1 MGYPVMQR
9 FLLLIFATFAFL
21 SAPATA
27 AGAAA
32 EMWRVSQK
40 SGDVR
45 VVHNRLQPAAAR
57 IDAALSP
64 GDVVMTGAT
73 GRATLTR
80 GGDYIVIAP
89 SSRLLLPA
97 NAQQGGWT
105 SLIQEMGTML
115 FKVRSTGKPH
125 FRVDTPMLA
134 AVVKGTTFTV
144 VVGPD
149 RSAVQVIEGA
159 VEVSA
164 VQGGMS
170 RLVEGGKTVFIA
182 NDNPSSLITADGAT
196 LQKTSATPGTAVK
209 LGGSG
214 DVGLATV
221 ASLTDGLVRADLT
234 AAPAKPAVATTT
246 PIVAS
251 AATTVTGTVSGVV
264 DGVVTGVTN
273 IAAVNPVVTVATGV
287 TSAVT
292 GLAQTAVTG
301 PVGSVVATVVP
312 TVANVAAPVL
322 GPIVAAVTAG
332 PTVTVPTITVPTV
345 TVPTV
350 TVPAIAVPTITAPV
364 ITAPVIT
371 APVITAPVIIAPVIT
386 VPTITVPVVPC
397 LGCR

>member
-1 MGYPVMQR
+1 MQR
-9 FLLLIFATFAFL
+9 FILLIFASFAFL

-45 VVHNRLQPAAAR
+45 VIHNRLQPAAAR
-57 IDAALSP
+57 IDASLSP

-97 NAQQGGWT
+97 NTQQGGWT

-149 RSAVQVIEGA
+149 RSAVQVIEGV

-196 LQKTSATPGTAVK
+196 LQKTSGTPGTAVK

-221 ASLTDGLVRADLT
+221 ASLTHGLVRADL
-234 AAPAKPAVATTT
+234 AVAPAKTVTTVAPTVASGATSVSGAVA
-246 PIVAS
+246 S
-251 AATTVTGTVSGVV
+251 VV
-264 DGVVTGVTN
+264 DGVVAVVPEPT
-273 IAAVNPVVTVATGV
+273 AVNAVVTVATNVTTGV
-287 TSAVT
+287 TSLV
-292 GLAQTAVTG
+292 QTAVATS
-301 PVGSVVATVVP
+301 VASVVGTVVP
-312 TVANVAAPVL
+312 TVTNVTTAPLAPIVAVVAAVPTVT
-322 GPIVAAVTAG
+322 VAAVTVPA
-332 PTVTVPTITVPTV
+332 VTVPAVTVPTV

-350 TVPAIAVPTITAPV
+350 TVPIVPTLTVPTIAVPT
-364 ITAPVIT
+364 
-371 APVITAPVIIAPVIT
+371 IT
-386 VPTITVPVVPC
+386 VPTITVPAITIPLVPC

>member
-1 MGYPVMQR
+1 MQR
-9 FLLLIFATFAFL
+9 FLLLFFASFAFL

-45 VVHNRLQPAAAR
+45 VIHNRLQPAAAR
-57 IDAALSP
+57 VDAALSP

-73 GRATLTR
+73 GRATLVR
-80 GGDYIVIAP
+80 GGDYIVLAP

-97 NAQQGGWT
+97 NTQTGGMT

-115 FKVRSTGKPH
+115 FKVRRTGIPH

-144 VVGPD
+144 IVGPD

-221 ASLTDGLVRADLT
+221 ASLTDGLVRADL
-234 AAPAKPAVATTT
+234 AVAPAKTVTTVAPTLASGATSVSGAVASVVEGG
-246 PIVAS
+246 VA
-251 AATTVTGTVSGVV
+251 VV
-264 DGVVTGVTN
+264 PEPT
-273 IAAVNPVVTVATGV
+273 AVNAVVTVATNV
-287 TSAVT
+287 TTGVT
-292 GLAQTAVTG
+292 GLAQTAVAT
-301 PVGSVVATVVP
+301 PVSTVVATVVP
-312 TVANVAAPVL
+312 TVTNVTTAVL
-322 GPIVAAVTAG
+322 APIVAVVAAV
-332 PTVTVPTITVPTV
+332 PTVAVPTITVPTV

-350 TVPAIAVPTITAPV
+350 TVPTVTVPTITVP
-364 ITAPVIT
+364 T
-371 APVITAPVIIAPVIT
+371 IT

>member
-1 MGYPVMQR
+1 MQR

-21 SAPATA
+21 SASATA

-32 EMWRVSQK
+32 EMWRVNQK

-45 VVHNRLQPAAAR
+45 VIRNRLQPAAAR
-57 IDAALSP
+57 VDAALSP

-80 GGDYIVIAP
+80 GGDYIVLAP

-97 NAQQGGWT
+97 NTQQNGWT

-125 FRVDTPMLA
+125 FRVDAPMLA

-144 VVGPD
+144 IVGPD

-182 NDNPSSLITADGAT
+182 YDNPSSLITADGAT

-221 ASLTDGLVRADLT
+221 ASLTDGLVRADL
-234 AAPAKPAVATTT
+234 AVAPAKAVTTIAPAVA
-246 PIVAS
+246 
-251 AATTVTGTVSGVV
+251 SGA
-264 DGVVTGVTN
+264 TGVTG
-273 IAAVNPVVTVATGV
+273 AVGGVVALVTEPTATNAVVTVATNATTG
-287 TSAVT
+287 VT
-292 GLAQTAVTG
+292 GLTQAAVAT
-301 PVGSVVATVVP
+301 PVSPVVGTVVP
-312 TVANVAAPVL
+312 TVTNVTTAVL
-322 GPIVAAVTAG
+322 GPIVAAVTAV
-332 PTVTVPTITVPTV
+332 PTVTVPIVTAPTITVPTVTAPTVTVPTITAPTITVPTITVPTV
-345 TVPTV
+345 T
-350 TVPAIAVPTITAPV
+350 I
-364 ITAPVIT
+364 
-371 APVITAPVIIAPVIT
+371 
-386 VPTITVPVVPC
+386 PVVPC
-397 LGCR
+397 LGCP